1 VQIQHPG
8 RQAATPPFAQ
18 VAPSDIVTQQPG
30 SAGHERVYAGK
41 QTYKIARALTVEET
55 YDLIEKFSEAAWRVQ
70 QAGFDAVELHGAHGY
85 LIAQFMS
92 PATNQRNDRFGGSL
106 INRMRFPLEIIARI
120 KEKCGDDFPILIR
133 YSADE
138 FVPGGRTLEESKVI
152 ARMFQDFALFSR
164 LTVFDNLAF
173 PLRTAKMSNL
183 QIKQRVEETARL
195 LHIEDFLYRHPTALS
210 GGQQQRVALGRT
222 LVKRPSVFLFDE
234 PLANLDAKL
243 RVEMRSHLKKIQQ
256 MLQTTV
262 LHVTNDQM
270 DAQSIADR
278 IAIMKEGEI
287 EQTGSPEEIYESPA
301 NIFVARFVGS
311 PPINLA
317 EGMIEKKDG
326 WICLNMGE
334 FIIPLSEVA
343 LEKRYSQLIEREI
356 VLGVRPECINL
367 AKGKEGMSFPA
378 EVYFSQIQ
386 NNDLLVDLKVGD
398 LVWRMKTHSDQTS
411 LLAEGER
418 VWLELVQEKLLFFDK
433 STQKRIT
440 V

>member
-1 VQIQHPG
+1 MQIQHPG

-92 PATNQRNDRFGGSL
+92 RATNQRNDRFGGSL
-106 INRMRFPLEIIARI
+106 TNRMRFPLEIIARI

-210 GGQQQRVALGRT
+210 GGQQQRVAL
-222 LVKRPSVFLFDE
+222 
-234 PLANLDAKL
+234 
-243 RVEMRSHLKKIQQ
+243 
-256 MLQTTV
+256 
-262 LHVTNDQM
+262 
-270 DAQSIADR
+270 
-278 IAIMKEGEI
+278 
-287 EQTGSPEEIYESPA
+287 
-301 NIFVARFVGS
+301 
-311 PPINLA
+311 
-317 EGMIEKKDG
+317 
-326 WICLNMGE
+326 
-334 FIIPLSEVA
+334 
-343 LEKRYSQLIEREI
+343 EKRYSQLIEREI
-356 VLGVRPECINL
+356 VLGIRPDFL
-367 AKGKEGMSFPA
+367 ARRGGEG
-378 EVYFSQIQ
+378 
-386 NNDLLVDLKVGD
+386 
-398 LVWRMKTHSDQTS
+398 
-411 LLAEGER
+411 LA
-418 VWLELVQEKLLFFDK
+418 
-433 STQKRIT
+433 
-440 V
+440 